1 MHKIS
6 NRLLDACSALLRST
20 SRLKRRVVQQHPAF
34 PIVVD
39 EELSLDLFHLQDAEV
54 LFELVEKNRAYL
66 RAWLPWLDT
75 IQSPK
80 DQEAFI
86 QKTRQQ
92 WAAQQAL
99 ILGIWYQ
106 QQLVG
111 VISFNIFAWEHN
123 TAQIGYWLDTAH
135 QGHGIITRACRA
147 IIQIAF
153 QQLGLQ
159 SLTICCATE
168 NYKSQAIPLRL
179 GFVWH
184 QTIPNSEWL
193 YDHYVD
199 HHVYLLERTK
209 SAVDIQQATQ

>member
-1 MHKIS
+1 M
-6 NRLLDACSALLRST
+6 LRST
-20 SRLKRRVVQQHPAF
+20 SWLKRLVVQQHLEL

-39 EELSLDLFHLQDAEV
+39 EELSLNLLHLRDAEA
-54 LFELVEKNRAYL
+54 LFELVEKNRPYL

-80 DQEAFI
+80 DQEVFI
-86 QKTRQQ
+86 QKTHQQ
-92 WAAQQAL
+92 WAAKQSL
-99 ILGIWYQ
+99 ILGIGYQ

-111 VISFNIFAWEHN
+111 MVSFNIFDWEHK
-123 TAQIGYWLDTAH
+123 TAQIGYWLDAAH
-135 QGHGIITRACRA
+135 QGKGIMTRACQA
-147 IIQIAF
+147 MVDIAF
-153 QQLGLQ
+153 EKLGLKA
-159 SLTICCATE
+159 LTIGCATE

-199 HHVYLLERTK
+199 HHMYLLEHPLL
-209 SAVDIQQATQ
+209 S